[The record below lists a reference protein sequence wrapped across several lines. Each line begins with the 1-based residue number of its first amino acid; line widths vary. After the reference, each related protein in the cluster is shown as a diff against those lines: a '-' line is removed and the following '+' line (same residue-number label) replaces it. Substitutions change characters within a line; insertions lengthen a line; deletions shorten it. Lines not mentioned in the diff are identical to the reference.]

1 MDINTKS
8 GLSPLPMSHG
18 NAADNIR
25 HSSAAE
31 KFGTPCYL
39 FDTDVF
45 AKRAA
50 DVSAAFGERV
60 GLCYSIKA
68 NPFLLAAL
76 PEVFRYIEV
85 CSPGELS
92 ICEKIGAPLD
102 KIIFSGVNKT
112 EEDVARAYADGVAI
126 FTAESRL
133 HVRLINDCAVKN
145 GGRVKLILRLAHG
158 SQFGMDEADLTD
170 IIAHREQFAGV
181 DIIGLHY
188 FTGTQKT
195 KVKTI
200 AKELELLDEFCQELE
215 SGYGFKAQHIEYG
228 TGLGVEYYKDFTEDS
243 DLALLAEAAEVVKAF
258 AEKYPLTVE
267 MGRFFAAQ
275 CGSYLTKVM
284 DIKTTNDIN
293 YVICDGGINHLNY
306 YGQNMAM
313 KVPPISLV
321 NGTDGENTADYC
333 LCGSLCTT
341 ADILVRKVTLP
352 ELKRGDILAFDKCGA
367 YSVAEGISAFLS
379 RAMPKVALYSK
390 AEGLQLVRELTETYP
405 LNTPQRR

>member
-1 MDINTKS
+1 MKKEIFKK
-8 GLSPLPMSHG
+8 
-18 NAADNIR
+18 AALTL
-25 HSSAAE
+25 
-31 KFGTPCYL
+31 GTPCYV

-50 DVSAAFGERV
+50 AVKKAFGDRV

-76 PEVFRYIEV
+76 PEEFSYIEV

-92 ICEKIGAPLD
+92 ICENVGAPLD

-112 EEDVARAYADGVAI
+112 EEDIERAYTDGVAI

-133 HVRLINDCAVKN
+133 HAELINECAVKN

-158 SQFGMDEADLTD
+158 SQFGMDKSDLLD
-170 IIAHREQFAGV
+170 IIDRREQFAGV
-181 DIIGLHY
+181 EIIGLHY

-195 KVKTI
+195 KVRTI
-200 AKELELLDEFCQELE
+200 EKELALLDELCAELE
-215 SGYGFKAQHIEYG
+215 NEHGFKPSHIEYG
-228 TGLGVEYYKDFTEDS
+228 TGLAVEYYKDFTESTDI
-243 DLALLAEAAEVVKAF
+243 ALLEEVSETVRAF

-267 MGRFFAAQ
+267 MGRFFAAE

-293 YVICDGGINHLNY
+293 YVICDGGINHVNY

-313 KVPPISLV
+313 KVPPIEVLDK
-321 NGTDGENTADYC
+321 NGEESDYC

-341 ADILVRKVTLP
+341 ADILVRKATLP
-352 ELKRGDILAFDKCGA
+352 TLERGDIIAFSKCGA
-367 YSVAEGISAFLS
+367 YSVAEGIAAFLS
-379 RAMPKVALYSK
+379 RDMPAAALYSEK
-390 AEGLQLVRELTETYP
+390 DGLTEQRGHIATYP
-405 LNTPQRR
+405 LNSPHRR

>member
-1 MDINTKS
+1 MEKEILK
-8 GLSPLPMSHG
+8 
-18 NAADNIR
+18 NAALTL
-25 HSSAAE
+25 
-31 KFGTPCYL
+31 GTPCYI

-50 DVSAAFGERV
+50 VVKNAFGDRV

-76 PEVFRYIEV
+76 PEEFSYIEV

-92 ICEKIGAPLD
+92 ICENVGAPLD

-112 EEDVARAYADGVAI
+112 EEDIARAYADGVAI

-133 HVRLINDCAVKN
+133 HAELINDCAVKN

-158 SQFGMDEADLTD
+158 SQFGMDKSDLLD
-170 IIAHREQFAGV
+170 IIDRREQFAGV
-181 DIIGLHY
+181 EIIGLHY

-200 AKELELLDEFCQELE
+200 EKELALLDELCAELE
-215 SGYGFKAQHIEYG
+215 NEHGYKPSHIEYG
-228 TGLGVEYYKDFTEDS
+228 TGLAVEYYKDFTESTDI
-243 DLALLAEAAEVVKAF
+243 ALLEEASETVRAF
-258 AEKYPLTVE
+258 AERYPLTVE
-267 MGRFFAAQ
+267 MGRFFAAE

-293 YVICDGGINHLNY
+293 YVICDGGINHVNY

-313 KVPPISLV
+313 KVPPIEVLDK
-321 NGTDGENTADYC
+321 NGE
-333 LCGSLCTT
+333 
-341 ADILVRKVTLP
+341 I
-352 ELKRGDILAFDKCGA
+352 F
-367 YSVAEGISAFLS
+367 
-379 RAMPKVALYSK
+379 
-390 AEGLQLVRELTETYP
+390 
-405 LNTPQRR
+405 

>member
-1 MDINTKS
+1 MKKEIFKK
-8 GLSPLPMSHG
+8 
-18 NAADNIR
+18 AALTL
-25 HSSAAE
+25 
-31 KFGTPCYL
+31 GTPCYV

-50 DVSAAFGERV
+50 AVKKAFGDRV

-76 PEVFRYIEV
+76 PEEFSYIEV

-92 ICEKIGAPLD
+92 ICENVGAPLD

-112 EEDVARAYADGVAI
+112 EEDIARAYADGVAI

-133 HVRLINDCAVKN
+133 HAELINECAVKN

-158 SQFGMDEADLTD
+158 SQFGMDKSDLLD
-170 IIAHREQFAGV
+170 IIDRREQFAGV
-181 DIIGLHY
+181 EIIGLHY

-200 AKELELLDEFCQELE
+200 EKELSLLDELCAELE
-215 SGYGFKAQHIEYG
+215 NEHGYKPSHIEYG
-228 TGLGVEYYKDFTEDS
+228 TGLAVEYYKDFTESTDI
-243 DLALLAEAAEVVKAF
+243 ALLEEASETVRAF

-267 MGRFFAAQ
+267 MGRFFAAE

-293 YVICDGGINHLNY
+293 YVICDGGINHVNY

-313 KVPPISLV
+313 KVPPIEVLDK
-321 NGTDGENTADYC
+321 NGEESDYC

-341 ADILVRKVTLP
+341 ADILVRKVSLP
-352 ELKRGDILAFDKCGA
+352 VLERGDVIAFSKCGA
-367 YSVAEGISAFLS
+367 YSVAEGIAAFLS
-379 RAMPKVALYSK
+379 RDMPAVALFSEK
-390 AEGLQLVRELTETYP
+390 DGLVSQRGHVATHP
-405 LNTPQRR
+405 LNTPSEVRP

>member
-1 MDINTKS
+1 M
-8 GLSPLPMSHG
+8 
-18 NAADNIR
+18 
-25 HSSAAE
+25 E
-31 KFGTPCYL
+31 KKILEKASLTIGTPCYV

-50 DVSAAFGERV
+50 VVKKAFGDRV

-68 NPFLLAAL
+68 DPFLLAAL
-76 PEVFRYIEV
+76 PEDFSYIEV

-92 ICEKIGAPLD
+92 ICENVGAPLD
-102 KIIFSGVNKT
+102 RIIFSGVNKT
-112 EEDVARAYADGVAI
+112 EEDIARAYADGVAI

-133 HVRLINDCAVKN
+133 HVQLVNECAVKN

-158 SQFGMDEADLTD
+158 SQFGMDKSDLLD
-170 IIAHREQFAGV
+170 IIDHRAEFTGV

-200 AKELELLDEFCQELE
+200 EKELCLLDEFCIELE
-215 SGYGFKAQHIEYG
+215 NEHGYKPSHIEYG
-228 TGLGVEYYKDFTEDS
+228 TGLAVEYYKDFTESTDFV
-243 DLALLAEAAEVVKAF
+243 LLEEAAVPVRAF
-258 AEKYPLTVE
+258 AEKYHLTVE
-267 MGRFFAAQ
+267 MGRFFAAE

-313 KVPPISLV
+313 KVPPIEVL
-321 NGTDGENTADYC
+321 GKTGEESDYC

-341 ADILVRKVTLP
+341 ADILVRKVSLP
-352 ELKRGDILAFDKCGA
+352 VLERGDIIAFSKCGA
-367 YSVAEGISAFLS
+367 YSVAEGIAAFLS
-379 RAMPKVALYSK
+379 RDMPAVALYS
-390 AEGLQLVRELTETYP
+390 ENDGLVPQRGHIATHP
-405 LNTPQRR
+405 LNTPSEVVP

>member
-1 MDINTKS
+1 MEKEILKK
-8 GLSPLPMSHG
+8 
-18 NAADNIR
+18 AA
-25 HSSAAE
+25 HTL
-31 KFGTPCYL
+31 GTPCYV

-50 DVSAAFGERV
+50 AVKKAFGDRV

-76 PEVFRYIEV
+76 PEEFSYIEV

-92 ICEKIGAPLD
+92 ICEEVGAPLD

-112 EEDVARAYADGVAI
+112 EEDIARAYADGDAI

-133 HVRLINDCAVKN
+133 HAELINECAVKN
-145 GGRVKLILRLAHG
+145 GGKVKLILRLAHG
-158 SQFGMDEADLTD
+158 SQFGMDKSNLLD
-170 IIAHREQFAGV
+170 IIDHRDQFAGV

-200 AKELELLDEFCQELE
+200 EKELALLDELCVELE
-215 SGYGFKAQHIEYG
+215 NEHCYKPAHIEYG
-228 TGLGVEYYKDFTEDS
+228 TGLAVEYYKDFTENT
-243 DLALLAEAAEVVKAF
+243 DLTLLEEASAAVRAF

-267 MGRFFAAQ
+267 MGRFFAAE

-293 YVICDGGINHLNY
+293 YVICDGGINHVNY

-313 KVPPISLV
+313 KVPPIEVLDK
-321 NGTDGENTADYC
+321 NGEESDYC

-341 ADILVRKVTLP
+341 ADILVRKATLP
-352 ELKRGDILAFDKCGA
+352 KLERGDIIAFSKCGA
-367 YSVAEGISAFLS
+367 YSVAEGIAAFLS
-379 RAMPKVALYSK
+379 RDLPAVALYSEK
-390 AEGLQLVRELTETYP
+390 DGLTEQRGHIATYP
-405 LNTPQRR
+405 LNSPHRR

>member
-1 MDINTKS
+1 MDSNIKS
-8 GLSPLPMSHG
+8 GLSPLPSAHG
-18 NAADNIR
+18 NAAANVL

-50 DVSAAFGERV
+50 DVHAAFGERV

-68 NPFLLAAL
+68 NPFLLADL
-76 PEVFRYIEV
+76 PEVFSYIEV

-92 ICEKIGAPLD
+92 ICEKVGAPLD

-158 SQFGMDEADLTD
+158 SQFGMDKADLTD
-170 IIAHREQFAGV
+170 IIAHRDSFEGV
-181 DIIGLHY
+181 EIIGLHY

-200 AKELELLDEFCQELE
+200 AKELELLDEFCMELE
-215 SGYGFKAQHIEYG
+215 SEYGFKAQHIEYG
-228 TGLGVEYYKDFTEDS
+228 TGLGVEYYKDFTEETE
-243 DLALLAEAAEVVKAF
+243 LALLAEAAEVVKAF

-321 NGTDGENTADYC
+321 NGTDCENTADYC

-390 AEGLQLVRELTETYP
+390 AEGLQLVRDLTETYP

>member
-1 MDINTKS
+1 MKKEIFKK
-8 GLSPLPMSHG
+8 
-18 NAADNIR
+18 AALTL
-25 HSSAAE
+25 
-31 KFGTPCYL
+31 GTPCYV

-50 DVSAAFGERV
+50 AVKKAFGDRV

-76 PEVFRYIEV
+76 PEEFSYIEV

-92 ICEKIGAPLD
+92 ICENVGAPLD

-112 EEDVARAYADGVAI
+112 EEDIARAYADGVAI

-133 HVRLINDCAVKN
+133 HAELINECAVKN

-158 SQFGMDEADLTD
+158 SQFGMDKSDLLD
-170 IIAHREQFAGV
+170 IIDRREQFEGV
-181 DIIGLHY
+181 EIIGLHY
-188 FTGTQKT
+188 FTGTQKA
-195 KVKTI
+195 KVRTI
-200 AKELELLDEFCQELE
+200 EKELALLDELCAELE
-215 SGYGFKAQHIEYG
+215 NEHGFKPSHIEHG
-228 TGLGVEYYKDFTEDS
+228 TGLAVEYYKDFTESTDI
-243 DLALLAEAAEVVKAF
+243 ALLEEVSETVRAF

-267 MGRFFAAQ
+267 MGRFFAAE

-293 YVICDGGINHLNY
+293 YVICDGGINHVNY

-313 KVPPISLV
+313 KVPPIEVLDK
-321 NGTDGENTADYC
+321 NGEESDYC

-341 ADILVRKVTLP
+341 ADILVRKATLP
-352 ELKRGDILAFDKCGA
+352 TLERGDIIAFSKCGA
-367 YSVAEGISAFLS
+367 YSVAEGIAAFLS
-379 RAMPKVALYSK
+379 RDMPAAALYSEK
-390 AEGLQLVRELTETYP
+390 DGLTEQRGHIATYP
-405 LNTPQRR
+405 LNSPHRR